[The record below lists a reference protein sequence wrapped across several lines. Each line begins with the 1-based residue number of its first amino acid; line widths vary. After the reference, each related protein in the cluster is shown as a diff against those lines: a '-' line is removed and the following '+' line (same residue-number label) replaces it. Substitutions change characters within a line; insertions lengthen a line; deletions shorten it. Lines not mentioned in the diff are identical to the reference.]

1 MAVDEDVWIHSI
13 EELNQCA
20 CFRSFEFDEVA
31 IEVQSCWGLTQ
42 AHAVARSNL
51 SGSMVRAEPIV
62 GVCAVVR
69 NDVKFSFLEPWVVW
83 RLREGPQELQN
94 RLFASALSRVNIAD
108 QNDSQAVIIFSR

>member
-62 GVCAVVR
+62 GVRAVVR
-69 NDVKFSFLEPWVVW
+69 DDVKFSFLEPWVVW

-108 QNDSQAVIIFSR
+108 QNASQAVIIFSR